1 MPDAQKTR
9 KTLVMRILEEENMIK
24 ITRSAY
30 GSSGSD
36 SAFYTNTNPTS
47 SGPGR
52 RSGQDPDYIKEIKAR
67 TRCHQCNKL
76 GHWKRECPDLPKEME
91 FVKRESSA
99 HLTESKRERVA
110 LTAIVEEPTQ
120 SLDSEKIAPAEI
132 SESCIGI
139 SKALLAV
146 HSTQTWYADGGASEH
161 MSDCKEYFTDMREV
175 PTGKWSVLIANDQR
189 FWVEGIGKVQIERW
203 VDGQWCSGCL
213 EGVLYVPKLRANLFS
228 IGAAADR
235 GVVTIYKRD
244 GCSLIDDDGKGK
256 EVVTGYRSGKL
267 YKLNIRAIGNQVDPE
282 ATSTA
287 LKTESLQTWHN
298 RFCHLNNDYVKTTA
312 TIVTGVNLPST
323 QGEDYFCEG
332 CVYGKQHRSTFK
344 TVPGK
349 LRSTKSGT
357 FIHMDLCGP
366 LATISFGGASYF
378 MLVKD
383 DESGYMFIY
392 FLAHKSEA
400 LTKFQSVEKEILL
413 DMKVQ
418 VNCIRTD
425 HGGEFSSKDFQQ
437 YTTGRGIKHELSAQY
452 APEQNGYIERS
463 NRTVVEAVRS
473 LLHAKNLLL
482 GLWAEA
488 AATVV
493 HVLNRSVNK
502 RLNSLTPYE
511 LLYKVRPLFS
521 YIWIWCLYTYPRTT
535 SL

>member
-1 MPDAQKTR
+1 
-9 KTLVMRILEEENMIK
+9 
-24 ITRSAY
+24 
-30 GSSGSD
+30 
-36 SAFYTNTNPTS
+36 
-47 SGPGR
+47 
-52 RSGQDPDYIKEIKAR
+52 
-67 TRCHQCNKL
+67 
-76 GHWKRECPDLPKEME
+76 
-91 FVKRESSA
+91 
-99 HLTESKRERVA
+99 
-110 LTAIVEEPTQ
+110 
-120 SLDSEKIAPAEI
+120 
-132 SESCIGI
+132 
-139 SKALLAV
+139 
-146 HSTQTWYADGGASEH
+146 
-161 MSDCKEYFTDMREV
+161 
-175 PTGKWSVLIANDQR
+175 
-189 FWVEGIGKVQIERW
+189 
-203 VDGQWCSGCL
+203 
-213 EGVLYVPKLRANLFS
+213 
-228 IGAAADR
+228 
-235 GVVTIYKRD
+235 
-244 GCSLIDDDGKGK
+244 
-256 EVVTGYRSGKL
+256 
-267 YKLNIRAIGNQVDPE
+267 
-282 ATSTA
+282 
-287 LKTESLQTWHN
+287 
-298 RFCHLNNDYVKTTA
+298 
-312 TIVTGVNLPST
+312 
-323 QGEDYFCEG
+323 
-332 CVYGKQHRSTFK
+332 
-344 TVPGK
+344 
-349 LRSTKSGT
+349 
-357 FIHMDLCGP
+357 MDLCGP

-473 LLHAKNLLL
+473 LLHAKNLPL